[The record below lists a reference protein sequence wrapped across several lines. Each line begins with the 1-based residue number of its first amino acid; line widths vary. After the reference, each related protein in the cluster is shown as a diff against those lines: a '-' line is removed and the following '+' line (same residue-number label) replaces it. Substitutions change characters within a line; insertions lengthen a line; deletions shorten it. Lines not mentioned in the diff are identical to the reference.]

1 MLLQYLFN
9 SNTKTE
15 QVQSTTSETPTVSSD
30 SASENKELFNQA
42 LSKHLKEN
50 NKNQLKH
57 DVKNN
62 TSGKT
67 LNNGQPLDQHA
78 NKQDTATQGYSVDT
92 QKSEFKSSFA
102 LDQTTA
108 RNGEDNVDQ
117 AARPLPS
124 LDSALQS
131 ETAKGKQLPE
141 NVTDNIPNQSSRADS
156 VADLL
161 ADKELSQSV
170 NIETGNSTNPLN
182 GLETP
187 EIPKNILKNQNTND
201 GQTTNKVAEQVV
213 NSVSG
218 LDKTQRKSEL
228 DTITNSPKSSSE
240 SSNPTAGS
248 RQEQLITPMKH
259 AQSITLASIPVS
271 ADNLDLKGNNPA
283 ITGQQILKESSGAT
297 DNGARTDNL
306 AARIPSQSRVI
317 PEGLIE
323 RVQLN
328 TEAGNSGKIATESA
342 IREQLITGV
351 EVKSPKIIDKTVPK
365 DQLTAKGEANLD
377 AKLLI
382 KGQDAKGQ
390 DALSKTE
397 LPLAKEGEVKL
408 DRLLR
413 VADAFQP
420 ATKPIVSNH
429 AVAQPVSLS
438 MTQTQMSNPMSPS
451 SVMASE
457 MSSSTNQSNSVLLRD
472 TALTVN
478 VPKNQWN
485 QRFAERISMLTLKG
499 TSHARIRLDP
509 PELGPMAVRIHTQG
523 GETSIQFTVNNPIAR
538 DLVDS
543 GSQRLREM
551 LEEHGFDSVDV
562 GVNQFARGR
571 EHQED
576 NELDQSDIDFLS
588 KSEIDSDP
596 ESNPIST
603 YHDSIGI
610 IDIFA

>member
-1 MLLQYLFN
+1 MILQYLFN

-15 QVQSTTSETPTVSSD
+15 QVQSTNSDIPTVSSD

-42 LSKHLKEN
+42 LSKHLKEG
-50 NKNQLKH
+50 KSQLKQNIK
-57 DVKNN
+57 DSN
-62 TSGKT
+62 SGNT
-67 LNNGQPLDQHA
+67 LNNGQPLDQHK
-78 NKQDTATQGYSVDT
+78 NKQDTATQGYSVDA
-92 QKSEFKSSFA
+92 QKSDFESSLAF
-102 LDQTTA
+102 DQTTA
-108 RNGEDNVDQ
+108 INGQDNVDQ
-117 AARPLPS
+117 ATSPLPP
-124 LDSALQS
+124 LDLALQS

-141 NVTDNIPNQSSRADS
+141 NVTDNIPNQSSLADS
-156 VADLL
+156 VANLL
-161 ADKELSQSV
+161 ADDKQIPQSV
-170 NIETGNSTNPLN
+170 KSESGNSTNPLH
-182 GLETP
+182 GLETT
-187 EIPKNILKNQNTND
+187 EIPKNKNTND
-201 GQTTNKVAEQVV
+201 SQTTKTVAEQVV
-213 NSVSG
+213 NTVSV
-218 LDKTQRKSEL
+218 LDKTQFKSEL
-228 DTITNSPKSSSE
+228 ATSTNSPKSSSE
-240 SSNPTAGS
+240 SSNPVVDRS
-248 RQEQLITPMKH
+248 QEQLVTSNKQG
-259 AQSITLASIPVS
+259 QSSNLAGV
-271 ADNLDLKGNNPA
+271 
-283 ITGQQILKESSGAT
+283 
-297 DNGARTDNL
+297 DNL
-306 AARIPSQSRVI
+306 AARIPSQSTAI
-317 PEGLIE
+317 PEGLTE

-328 TEAGNSGKIATESA
+328 AEAGNSGKIATESV

-365 DQLTAKGEANLD
+365 DRLTAKGEANLD

-382 KGQDAKGQ
+382 KGQDVKGQ
-390 DALSKTE
+390 EALSKTE
-397 LPLAKEGEVKL
+397 LPLVKEGEVKL
-408 DRLLR
+408 DKLLR

-420 ATKPIVSNH
+420 ATKPIVNNH

-438 MTQTQMSNPMSPS
+438 MTHTQVSNPMSPS

>member
-15 QVQSTTSETPTVSSD
+15 QVQSTTSDIPTLSSD
-30 SASENKELFNQA
+30 NASENKELFNQA
-42 LSKHLKEN
+42 LSKHLNES
-50 NKNQLKH
+50 NKSQLKH
-57 DVKNN
+57 HFKANN
-62 TSGKT
+62 SSKI

-78 NKQDTATQGYSVDT
+78 TKQDTATKGYSVDA
-92 QKSEFKSSFA
+92 QKSGFESSFA
-102 LDQTTA
+102 LHQTAAKNVQNNIDQTT
-108 RNGEDNVDQ
+108 
-117 AARPLPS
+117 RPLPS
-124 LDSALQS
+124 LDSALHS

-141 NVTDNIPNQSSRADS
+141 NVTDNIPVQSSLEDS

-161 ADKELSQSV
+161 ADDREISQSESS
-170 NIETGNSTNPLN
+170 ETGSSTNPLN
-182 GLETP
+182 GLETA
-187 EIPKNILKNQNTND
+187 EIPKKILKNQNTND

-213 NSVSG
+213 NTVSVM
-218 LDKTQRKSEL
+218 DKIQLKSEL
-228 DTITNSPKSSSE
+228 DTSTNSPKSSSE
-240 SSNPTAGS
+240 SSNPTAGNS
-248 RQEQLITPMKH
+248 QEQLVTSIKQG
-259 AQSITLASIPVS
+259 QSSTHASIPVS
-271 ADNLDLKGNNPA
+271 ADNLELKGNPV

-297 DNGARTDNL
+297 TDNL
-306 AARIPSQSRVI
+306 AARIPSQSRAI
-317 PEGLIE
+317 PEGLTE

-328 TEAGNSGKIATESA
+328 AEAGNSGKIATESV

-365 DQLTAKGEANLD
+365 DRLTAKGEANLD

-390 DALSKTE
+390 DAVSKTE

-408 DRLLR
+408 DKLLR

-438 MTQTQMSNPMSPS
+438 MTQTQVSNPMSPS

>member
-15 QVQSTTSETPTVSSD
+15 QVQSTPSETPAVSSD
-30 SASENKELFNQA
+30 NASENKELFNQA

-50 NKNQLKH
+50 NKSQLKH
-57 DVKNN
+57 DIKANI
-62 TSGKT
+62 SGNT

-78 NKQDTATQGYSVDT
+78 NKQDTATHGYSVDI
-92 QKSEFKSSFA
+92 QKSEIEPSFA

-108 RNGEDNVDQ
+108 RNDQDNVDQ
-117 AARPLPS
+117 AARPLPA

-156 VADLL
+156 VANLM
-161 ADKELSQSV
+161 ADGKNISQSL
-170 NIETGNSTNPLN
+170 IDKTG
-182 GLETP
+182 
-187 EIPKNILKNQNTND
+187 EIPKNNKSND
-201 GQTTNKVAEQVV
+201 GQTTNSAAEQVV
-213 NSVSG
+213 STVSG
-218 LDKTQRKSEL
+218 VDKTQLKSEL
-228 DTITNSPKSSSE
+228 DTSTNSPKSSSE
-240 SSNPTAGS
+240 SSSPAAGN
-248 RQEQLITPMKH
+248 RQEQLVTSMKH
-259 AQSITLASIPVS
+259 AQSSTPANTQVS
-271 ADNLDLKGNNPA
+271 VDNLELKGNNPA
-283 ITGQQILKESSGAT
+283 ITGQQILKELSGAT

-306 AARIPSQSRVI
+306 AARIPSQSRAI
-317 PEGLIE
+317 PEGLLE

-328 TEAGNSGKIATESA
+328 AEAGNSGKIATESV

-351 EVKSPKIIDKTVPK
+351 EAKGPKIIDKTVPK
-365 DQLTAKGEANLD
+365 DRLTAKGEANLD
-377 AKLLI
+377 AKPLI

-390 DALSKTE
+390 DAVSKTE

-408 DRLLR
+408 DKLLR

-420 ATKPIVSNH
+420 ATKPIFNNH

-438 MTQTQMSNPMSPS
+438 MTQTQVSNPMSPS

>member
-15 QVQSTTSETPTVSSD
+15 QVQSTPSETPAVSSD
-30 SASENKELFNQA
+30 NASENKELFNQA
-42 LSKHLKEN
+42 LSKHLKET
-50 NKNQLKH
+50 NKSQLKH
-57 DVKNN
+57 DIKANI
-62 TSGKT
+62 SGNT

-78 NKQDTATQGYSVDT
+78 NKQDTATHGYSVDI
-92 QKSEFKSSFA
+92 QKSEIEPSFA

-108 RNGEDNVDQ
+108 RNDQDNVDQ
-117 AARPLPS
+117 AARPLPA

-156 VADLL
+156 VANLM
-161 ADKELSQSV
+161 ADGKNISQSL
-170 NIETGNSTNPLN
+170 IDKTG
-182 GLETP
+182 
-187 EIPKNILKNQNTND
+187 EIPKNNKSND
-201 GQTTNKVAEQVV
+201 GQTTNSAAEQVV
-213 NSVSG
+213 STVSG
-218 LDKTQRKSEL
+218 VDKTQLKSEL
-228 DTITNSPKSSSE
+228 DTSTNSPKSSSE
-240 SSNPTAGS
+240 SSSPAAGN
-248 RQEQLITPMKH
+248 RQEQLVTSMKH
-259 AQSITLASIPVS
+259 AQSSTPANTQVS
-271 ADNLDLKGNNPA
+271 VDNLELKGNNPA
-283 ITGQQILKESSGAT
+283 ITGQQILKELSGAT

-306 AARIPSQSRVI
+306 AARIPSQSRAI
-317 PEGLIE
+317 PEGLLE

-328 TEAGNSGKIATESA
+328 AEAGNSGKIATESV

-351 EVKSPKIIDKTVPK
+351 EAKGPKIIDKTVPK
-365 DQLTAKGEANLD
+365 DRLTAKGEANLD
-377 AKLLI
+377 AKPLI

-390 DALSKTE
+390 DAVSKTE

-408 DRLLR
+408 DKLLR

-420 ATKPIVSNH
+420 ATKPIFNNH

-438 MTQTQMSNPMSPS
+438 MTQTQVSNPMSPS